1 MRLSV
6 RLCTC
11 FGSGG
16 GGRLL
21 RSSEWSYLG
30 LFSERCRR
38 RLLKLWAANRQQSRN
53 IFYFFGLVV
62 VVVDFILDLAPLSLS
77 FVF

>member
-1 MRLSV
+1 VEL
-6 RLCTC
+6 
-11 FGSGG
+11 F
-16 GGRLL
+16 
-21 RSSEWSYLG
+21 G

-53 IFYFFGLVV
+53 NFYFFGLVVVV

>member
-1 MRLSV
+1 VEL
-6 RLCTC
+6 
-11 FGSGG
+11 F
-16 GGRLL
+16 
-21 RSSEWSYLG
+21 G

-53 IFYFFGLVV
+53 NFYFFGLVVV

>member
-1 MRLSV
+1 MEL
-6 RLCTC
+6 
-11 FGSGG
+11 F
-16 GGRLL
+16 
-21 RSSEWSYLG
+21 G

-53 IFYFFGLVV
+53 NFYFFGLVVV